1 MWEKFAQNTVTSY
14 VDDKA
19 LQIVSGTW
27 TFREKYRISE
37 PSRHRPVSYRSANLK
52 NLSFAGP

>member
-27 TFREKYRISE
+27 TFRENQVFRVILLILESE
-37 PSRHRPVSYRSANLK
+37 ILQIKSL
-52 NLSFAGP
+52 